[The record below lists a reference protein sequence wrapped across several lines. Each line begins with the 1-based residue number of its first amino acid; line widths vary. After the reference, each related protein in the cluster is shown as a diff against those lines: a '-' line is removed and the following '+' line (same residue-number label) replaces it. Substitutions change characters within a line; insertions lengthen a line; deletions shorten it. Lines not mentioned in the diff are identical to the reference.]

1 MKLGDEVKFKLIGKL
16 HNKLEYDT
24 QFCIFFPDW
33 LGLKEK
39 NQNYIDEEMFKFDL
53 IVNFINNK

>member
-1 MKLGDEVKFKLIGKL
+1 MKLGNEVELKFIGKL
-16 HNKLEYDT
+16 NNKLEYDT

-33 LGLKEK
+33 VSLKEK

-53 IVNFINNK
+53 IVNLINNK